1 MKNKGNSK
9 NFSINSISFLREI
22 YGILLQIILL
32 NCDLVY
38 SNKTSNI
45 FKKIIVLC
53 VKNTFKKSGK
63 A

>member
-9 NFSINSISFLREI
+9 NFSINRISFLREI

-45 FKKIIVLC
+45 FKKNNCFVC
-53 VKNTFKKSGK
+53 EKYF
-63 A
+63 